1 MMYGLT
7 DCVSHDGSEPVTTDD
22 LISAEPILEEAAQ
35 TEESFVDLSD
45 LERDDGRVERAM
57 KALGVEFR
65 NPRLLRLA
73 LVHRS
78 YLNERGADVQTV
90 IDQSNERLE
99 FLGDSLIGLFS
110 AEWVYRHYPDQPEGV
125 LTAHRVSLVRTET
138 LAVWAQGFGL
148 HDLVYMARGELG
160 PNGEVRPRLLA
171 GALEAV
177 LGAIYLDRGITA
189 ARQFIQKLFQADAQR
204 RIEESEATNYKG
216 RLQELIQERER
227 VTPGYRTVKASGPAH
242 DREFVVEAVL
252 RGQPLGSG
260 TGPNK
265 RAAEQEA
272 ARNALERLALE
283 GIDDADGRTV

>member
-1 MMYGLT
+1 MIHSLT
-7 DCVSHDGSEPVTTDD
+7 DGVSLDGSELVTTDN
-22 LISAEPILEEAAQ
+22 LTSAEPIVDAPELDD
-35 TEESFVDLSD
+35 ESFVDLSD

-57 KALGVEFR
+57 EALGVDFR

-78 YLNERGADVQTV
+78 FLNERGADVQTV

-110 AEWVYRHYPDQPEGV
+110 AEWVYRHYPNQPEGV

-138 LAVWAQGFGL
+138 LAEWAQGFGL

-171 GALEAV
+171 GALESV
-177 LGAIYLDRGITA
+177 LGAIYLDRGIMA
-189 ARQFIQKLFQADAQR
+189 ARRFIHTLFEADAER

-227 VTPGYRTVKASGPAH
+227 VTPGYRTVQASGPAH

-260 TGPNK
+260 SGPNK

-283 GIDDADGRTV
+283 GIVDVDGRTV

>member
-1 MMYGLT
+1 MIADRGT
-7 DCVSHDGSEPVTTDD
+7 DGSELVTTDE
-22 LISAEPILEEAAQ
+22 LTSTEPAPNATDQDEE
-35 TEESFVDLSD
+35 FHVDLSD

-57 KALGVEFR
+57 EALGVEFR
-65 NPRLLRLA
+65 NPKLMRLA

-78 YLNERGADVQTV
+78 FLNERGADAQTV

-99 FLGDSLIGLFS
+99 FLGDSLIGFFS

-138 LAVWAQGFGL
+138 LAEWARGFGL
-148 HDLVYMARGELG
+148 HDLTYMARGELG
-160 PNGEVRPRLLA
+160 PNGEVRARLLA
-171 GALEAV
+171 GSLEAA
-177 LGAIYLDRGITA
+177 LGAIYLDRGMTV
-189 ARQFIQKLFQADAQR
+189 ARRFVHRLFTADASR

-252 RGQPLGSG
+252 RGRPLGSG

-283 GIDDADGRTV
+283 GIGDLDGRTV

>member
-1 MMYGLT
+1 MPI
-7 DCVSHDGSEPVTTDD
+7 DQDD
-22 LISAEPILEEAAQ
+22 E
-35 TEESFVDLSD
+35 FHVDLSD

-57 KALGVEFR
+57 ESLGVEFR

-78 YLNERGADVQTV
+78 FLNERGADTQTV

-99 FLGDSLIGLFS
+99 FLGDSLIGFFS
-110 AEWVYRHYPDQPEGV
+110 AEWVYRHSPDQPEGV

-138 LAVWAQGFGL
+138 LAEWARGFGL
-148 HDLVYMARGELG
+148 HELTYMARGELG
-160 PNGEVRPRLLA
+160 PNGEVRERLLA
-171 GALEAV
+171 GSLEAV
-177 LGAIYLDRGITA
+177 LGAIYLDRGMTV
-189 ARQFIQKLFQADAQR
+189 ARRFVHRLFTADATR

-216 RLQELIQERER
+216 RLQELIQDRER

-252 RGQPLGSG
+252 RGRPLGSG

-283 GIDDADGRTV
+283 GIDDVDGRTI

>member
-1 MMYGLT
+1 MSRT
-7 DCVSHDGSEPVTTDD
+7 VVNPDSSELVTSDD
-22 LISAEPILEEAAQ
+22 LIVAEPTSVDQYQSVEGA
-35 TEESFVDLSD
+35 VDLSGFGI
-45 LERDDGRVERAM
+45 DDGRVERAIE
-57 KALGVEFR
+57 ALGVEFR
-65 NPRLLRLA
+65 DRNLLRLA

-78 YLNERGADVQTV
+78 FLNERGADVQTV
-90 IDQSNERLE
+90 VNQSNERLE
-99 FLGDSLIGLFS
+99 FLGDSLVGLFS
-110 AEWVYRHYPDQPEGV
+110 AEWVYRHYTDQPEGV

-138 LAVWAQGFGL
+138 LAEWASEFGL
-148 HDLVYMARGELG
+148 HDLVYMARGEVG

-177 LGAIYLDRGITA
+177 VGAIYLDRGMTV
-189 ARQFIQKLFQADAQR
+189 ARRFMHKLFSADARR

-227 VTPGYRTVKASGPAH
+227 VTPGYRTVQASGPAH

-252 RGQPLGSG
+252 RGRPLGSG

-283 GIDDADGRTV
+283 GIVDVDGRTV

>member
-1 MMYGLT
+1 M
-7 DCVSHDGSEPVTTDD
+7 E
-22 LISAEPILEEAAQ
+22 
-35 TEESFVDLSD
+35 
-45 LERDDGRVERAM
+45 
-57 KALGVEFR
+57 ALGVEFR
-65 NPRLLRLA
+65 NKKLLRLA

-78 YLNERGADVQTV
+78 FLNERGADVQTV

-99 FLGDSLIGLFS
+99 FLGDSLVGLFS
-110 AEWVYRHYPDQPEGV
+110 AEWVYRHYLDQPEGV

-138 LAVWAQGFGL
+138 LAEWAYEFGL

-171 GALEAV
+171 GALEAA
-177 LGAIYLDRGITA
+177 LGAIYLDRGMAA
-189 ARQFIQKLFQADAQR
+189 ARRFMQTLFKADAQR

-227 VTPGYRTVKASGPAH
+227 VTPGYRTIQASGPAH
-242 DREFVVEAVL
+242 DRQFVVEAVL
-252 RGQPLGSG
+252 RGQSLGSG
-260 TGPNK
+260 SGPNK

-283 GIDDADGRTV
+283 GIDDVDGRTV

>member
-1 MMYGLT
+1 MQCPISGE
-7 DCVSHDGSEPVTTDD
+7 SSIGSEPVTSSNLSTTTTSPDEP
-22 LISAEPILEEAAQ
+22 AEAVDV
-35 TEESFVDLSD
+35 VDLSELHQD
-45 LERDDGRVERAM
+45 DERIERAM
-57 KALGVEFR
+57 QAIGVEFR
-65 NPRLLRLA
+65 DRSLIRLA

-99 FLGDSLIGLFS
+99 FLGDSLLGLFS

-138 LAVWAQGFGL
+138 LAEWASQFGL
-148 HDLVYMARGELG
+148 HELVYMARGELG

-177 LGAIYLDRGITA
+177 LAAIYLDRGITA
-189 ARQFIQKLFQADAQR
+189 ARKFVRTLFQADAAR
-204 RIEESEATNYKG
+204 MIEESEATNYKG
-216 RLQELIQERER
+216 RLQELIQDRER
-227 VTPGYRTVKASGPAH
+227 VTPGYRTVRATGPAH

-252 RGQPLGSG
+252 RGQPLGAG
-260 TGPNK
+260 IGPNK

-283 GIDDADGRTV
+283 GIIDADGRTV

>member
-1 MMYGLT
+1 M
-7 DCVSHDGSEPVTTDD
+7 TTDD
-22 LISAEPILEEAAQ
+22 LISTEPIVGEPAHDEERI
-35 TEESFVDLSD
+35 VDLSD

-57 KALGVEFR
+57 EALGVDFR
-65 NPRLLRLA
+65 DRKLMRLA

-78 YLNERGADVQTV
+78 FLNERGADVQTV

-99 FLGDSLIGLFS
+99 FLGDSLVGLFS
-110 AEWVYRHYPDQPEGV
+110 AEWVYRHYPNQPEGV

-138 LAVWAQGFGL
+138 LAAWAQGFGL

-177 LGAIYLDRGITA
+177 IGAIYVDRGILA
-189 ARQFIQKLFQADAQR
+189 ARRFMKRLFEADAQR
-204 RIEESEATNYKG
+204 RIEESEETNYKG

-227 VTPGYRTVKASGPAH
+227 VTPGYRTVQASGPAH

-265 RAAEQEA
+265 RVAEQEA

-283 GIDDADGRTV
+283 GIVDVDGRTV

>member
-1 MMYGLT
+1 M
-7 DCVSHDGSEPVTTDD
+7 TTDD
-22 LISAEPILEEAAQ
+22 VISTEPIAGDSAQVEEG
-35 TEESFVDLSD
+35 FVDLSE

-57 KALGVEFR
+57 EALGVEFR
-65 NPRLLRLA
+65 NTKLLRLA

-78 YLNERGADVQTV
+78 FLNERGADVQTV

-99 FLGDSLIGLFS
+99 FLGDSLVGLFS

-138 LAVWAQGFGL
+138 LAQWAYEFGL
-148 HDLVYMARGELG
+148 HELVYMARGELG

-171 GALEAV
+171 GALEAA
-177 LGAIYLDRGITA
+177 LGAMYLDRGMTTA
-189 ARQFIQKLFQADAQR
+189 RRFMQKLFRADAQR

-227 VTPGYRTVKASGPAH
+227 VTPGYRTVRASGPAH

-252 RGQPLGSG
+252 RGQPLGAG
-260 TGPNK
+260 AGPNK

-283 GIDDADGRTV
+283 GIVDVDGRTV

>member
-1 MMYGLT
+1 M
-7 DCVSHDGSEPVTTDD
+7 
-22 LISAEPILEEAAQ
+22 
-35 TEESFVDLSD
+35 
-45 LERDDGRVERAM
+45 
-57 KALGVEFR
+57 
-65 NPRLLRLA
+65 
-73 LVHRS
+73 
-78 YLNERGADVQTV
+78 
-90 IDQSNERLE
+90 
-99 FLGDSLIGLFS
+99 
-110 AEWVYRHYPDQPEGV
+110 
-125 LTAHRVSLVRTET
+125 
-138 LAVWAQGFGL
+138 
-148 HDLVYMARGELG
+148 G

-189 ARQFIQKLFQADAQR
+189 ARRFIQKLFESDAQR

-242 DREFVVEAVL
+242 DRVFVVEAVL

-272 ARNALERLALE
+272 AHNALERLALE
-283 GIDDADGRTV
+283 GIIDADGRTI

>member
-1 MMYGLT
+1 VTSRNLT
-7 DCVSHDGSEPVTTDD
+7 ANN
-22 LISAEPILEEAAQ
+22 ISID
-35 TEESFVDLSD
+35 ESADEGEFVVDLSELYD
-45 LERDDGRVERAM
+45 DDGRVERAM
-57 KALGVEFR
+57 QALGVEFR
-65 NPRLLRLA
+65 DRSLIRLA

-78 YLNERGADVQTV
+78 FLNERGADVQTV

-99 FLGDSLIGLFS
+99 FLGDSLLGLFS

-138 LAVWAQGFGL
+138 LAEWARQFGL
-148 HDLVYMARGELG
+148 HELVYMARGELG

-177 LGAIYLDRGITA
+177 LAAIFLDRGITA
-189 ARQFIQKLFQADAQR
+189 ARAFIRKLFQADAAR
-204 RIEESEATNYKG
+204 MIEESEATNYKG

-227 VTPGYRTVKASGPAH
+227 VTPGYRTVRATGPAH

-283 GIDDADGRTV
+283 GIIDADGRTV

>member
-1 MMYGLT
+1 
-7 DCVSHDGSEPVTTDD
+7 VTSRNSTTTS
-22 LISAEPILEEAAQ
+22 ISADESAA
-35 TEESFVDLSD
+35 EGEFVADLSE
-45 LERDDGRVERAM
+45 LYADDGRVERAM
-57 KALGVEFR
+57 QALGVEFR
-65 NPRLLRLA
+65 DRSLIRLA

-99 FLGDSLIGLFS
+99 FLGDSLLGLFS

-138 LAVWAQGFGL
+138 LAEWARQFGL
-148 HDLVYMARGELG
+148 HELVYMARGELG

-177 LGAIYLDRGITA
+177 LAAIFLDRGITA
-189 ARQFIQKLFQADAQR
+189 ARTFIRKLFRADAAR
-204 RIEESEATNYKG
+204 MIEESEATNYKG

-227 VTPGYRTVKASGPAH
+227 VTPGYRTVRATGPAH

-283 GIDDADGRTV
+283 GIIDADGRTV

>member
-1 MMYGLT
+1 MQA
-7 DCVSHDGSEPVTTDD
+7 
-22 LISAEPILEEAAQ
+22 I
-35 TEESFVDLSD
+35 
-45 LERDDGRVERAM
+45 
-57 KALGVEFR
+57 GVEFR
-65 NPRLLRLA
+65 DRRLIRLA

-99 FLGDSLIGLFS
+99 FLGDSLFGLFS

-138 LAVWAQGFGL
+138 LADWALQFGL
-148 HDLVYMARGELG
+148 HELVYMARGELG

-189 ARQFIQKLFQADAQR
+189 ARRFVRTLFRADAAR
-204 RIEESEATNYKG
+204 MIEESEATNYKG

-227 VTPGYRTVKASGPAH
+227 VTPGYRTVRATGPAH

-283 GIDDADGRTV
+283 GIIDADGRTV

>member
-1 MMYGLT
+1 M
-7 DCVSHDGSEPVTTDD
+7 TTDN
-22 LISAEPILEEAAQ
+22 LIATEPTAEGSAPVEAP
-35 TEESFVDLSD
+35 SFDISELK
-45 LERDDGRVERAM
+45 LDDGRVERAM
-57 KALGVEFR
+57 AALGVEFR
-65 NPRLLRLA
+65 DRDLLRLA

-99 FLGDSLIGLFS
+99 FLGDSLLGLFS

-138 LAVWAQGFGL
+138 LAIWAQGFGL
-148 HDLVYMARGELG
+148 HELVYMARGELG

-171 GALEAV
+171 GALEAA
-177 LGAIYLDRGITA
+177 LGAIYLDRGIIA
-189 ARQFIQKLFQADAQR
+189 ARRFMRNLFEADARQ

-227 VTPGYRTVKASGPAH
+227 VTPGYRTVQATGPAH

-252 RGQPLGSG
+252 RGQPLGTG
-260 TGPNK
+260 AGPNK
-265 RAAEQEA
+265 RVAEQEA
-272 ARNALERLALE
+272 ARDALERLALE
-283 GIDDADGRTV
+283 GIVDVDGRTV

>member
-1 MMYGLT
+1 VTSRNLT
-7 DCVSHDGSEPVTTDD
+7 ANNISTDE
-22 LISAEPILEEAAQ
+22 SADEGE
-35 TEESFVDLSD
+35 FVVDLSELYD
-45 LERDDGRVERAM
+45 DDGRVERAM
-57 KALGVEFR
+57 QALGVEFR
-65 NPRLLRLA
+65 DRSLIRLA

-78 YLNERGADVQTV
+78 FLNERGADVQTV

-99 FLGDSLIGLFS
+99 FLGDSLLGLFS

-138 LAVWAQGFGL
+138 LAEWARQFGL
-148 HDLVYMARGELG
+148 HELVYMARGELG

-177 LGAIYLDRGITA
+177 LAAIFLDRGITA
-189 ARQFIQKLFQADAQR
+189 ARAFIRKLFRADAAR
-204 RIEESEATNYKG
+204 MIEESEATNYKG

-227 VTPGYRTVKASGPAH
+227 VTPGYRTVRATGPAH

-283 GIDDADGRTV
+283 GIIDADGRTV

>member
-1 MMYGLT
+1 VTLRNQPPASTST
-7 DCVSHDGSEPVTTDD
+7 DE
-22 LISAEPILEEAAQ
+22 SAEADA
-35 TEESFVDLSD
+35 FVVDLSE
-45 LERDDGRVERAM
+45 LEADDGRVERAM
-57 KALGVEFR
+57 EALGVEFR
-65 NPRLLRLA
+65 DRSLIRLA

-78 YLNERGADVQTV
+78 FLNERGADVQTV

-99 FLGDSLIGLFS
+99 FLGDSLLGLFS

-138 LAVWAQGFGL
+138 LAEWAMQFGL
-148 HDLVYMARGELG
+148 HELVYMARGELG

-177 LGAIYLDRGITA
+177 LGAIYLDRGITT
-189 ARQFIQKLFQADAQR
+189 ARAFVRKLFSADAAR

-227 VTPGYRTVKASGPAH
+227 VTPGYRTVRASGPAH

-283 GIDDADGRTV
+283 GIIDADGRTV

>member
-1 MMYGLT
+1 MKPP
-7 DCVSHDGSEPVTTDD
+7 DGSKRVTIDD
-22 LISAEPILEEAAQ
+22 LTSTEAMPEDPAQEEEQ
-35 TEESFVDLSD
+35 IVDLSD

-57 KALGVEFR
+57 EALGVEFR
-65 NPRLLRLA
+65 NQKLMRLA

-78 YLNERGADVQTV
+78 FLNERGADVQTV

-99 FLGDSLIGLFS
+99 FLGDSLVGLFS

-138 LAVWAQGFGL
+138 LAGWAQGFGL
-148 HDLVYMARGELG
+148 HELVYMARGELG
-160 PNGEVRPRLLA
+160 PNGEVRLRLLA

-177 LGAIYLDRGITA
+177 IGAIYIDRGMQA
-189 ARQFIQKLFQADAQR
+189 ARRFMKRLFEADAQR
-204 RIEESEATNYKG
+204 TIEESEATNYKG
-216 RLQELIQERER
+216 RLQELVQERER
-227 VTPGYRTVKASGPAH
+227 VTPGYRTVQASGPAH
-242 DREFVVEAVL
+242 DRQFVVEAVL

-265 RAAEQEA
+265 RVAEQEA

-283 GIDDADGRTV
+283 GIVDGDGRTV

>member
-1 MMYGLT
+1 MISCNVDRGQP
-7 DCVSHDGSEPVTTDD
+7 DGSEPVTTDD
-22 LISAEPILEEAAQ
+22 LITTEPATQPTSEAAVGI
-35 TEESFVDLSD
+35 VDLSD
-45 LERDDGRVERAM
+45 LDRDDGRVERAM
-57 KALGVEFR
+57 TALGVEFR
-65 NPRLLRLA
+65 DPTLLRLA

-99 FLGDSLIGLFS
+99 FLGDSLLGLFS

-138 LAVWAQGFGL
+138 LAEWARGFGL
-148 HDLVYMARGELG
+148 HELVYMARGELG
-160 PNGEVRPRLLA
+160 THGEVRPRLLA
-171 GALEAV
+171 GALEAI
-177 LGAIYLDRGITA
+177 LGAIYVDRGITA
-189 ARQFIQKLFQADAQR
+189 ARKFISKLFVADAER

-227 VTPGYRTVKASGPAH
+227 VTPGYRMVKASGPAH
-242 DREFVVEAVL
+242 DRKFVVEAVL

-260 TGPNK
+260 SGPNK

-272 ARNALERLALE
+272 ARHALERLALE

>member
-1 MMYGLT
+1 MMSCLADGEPP
-7 DCVSHDGSEPVTTDD
+7 DGSERVITDD
-22 LISAEPILEEAAQ
+22 LISTEPIADESARDEE
-35 TEESFVDLSD
+35 FVVDLSD

-65 NPRLLRLA
+65 NPKLMRLA

-78 YLNERGADVQTV
+78 FLNERGADVQTV

-99 FLGDSLIGLFS
+99 FLGDSLVGLFS

-138 LAVWAQGFGL
+138 LAMWAHEFGL
-148 HDLVYMARGELG
+148 HELVYMARGELG

-177 LGAIYLDRGITA
+177 LGAIYLDRGMRA
-189 ARQFIQKLFQADAQR
+189 ARRFIHKLFEADAQR

-227 VTPGYRTVKASGPAH
+227 VTPGYRTVQASGPAH

-260 TGPNK
+260 SGPNK

-283 GIDDADGRTV
+283 GIVDVDGRTV

>member
-1 MMYGLT
+1 
-7 DCVSHDGSEPVTTDD
+7 VTIDD
-22 LISAEPILEEAAQ
+22 LISAEPITDDPDRDEERI
-35 TEESFVDLSD
+35 VDLSD

-57 KALGVEFR
+57 EALGVEFR
-65 NPRLLRLA
+65 NPKLMRLA

-78 YLNERGADVQTV
+78 FLNERGADVQTV

-99 FLGDSLIGLFS
+99 FLGDSLVGLFS

-138 LAVWAQGFGL
+138 LAVWAYEFGL

-171 GALEAV
+171 GALEAA
-177 LGAIYLDRGITA
+177 LGAIYLDRGMAA
-189 ARQFIQKLFQADAQR
+189 ARRFIHRLFEADAKR
-204 RIEESEATNYKG
+204 KIEESEATNYKG

-227 VTPGYRTVKASGPAH
+227 VTPGYRTVQASGPAH
-242 DREFVVEAVL
+242 DRKFVVEAVL
-252 RGQPLGSG
+252 RGQSLGSG

-272 ARNALERLALE
+272 ARQALERLALE
-283 GIDDADGRTV
+283 GIVDVDGRTV